1 MLTSKNINN
10 ELLPNDSKQMSN
22 NKSNA
27 GASNTK
33 LFNVECESKGL
44 SRPSNHRLSEFI
56 NKDSTNRDLI
66 SKDTI
71 SKETINKKKEGL
83 AVTSLSK
90 KLFQTNQVNMNL
102 NTDLGSNT
110 SQIRVISR
118 FRPLNVTEQLMSE
131 KDLGTICAK
140 YVAEDT
146 VTITNNLNTPTT
158 ITLDRIFPSST
169 TQKDLYDNVAR
180 STIEDVLKGYNGTIF
195 TYGQSGSGKT
205 FSMYGPDIYD
215 DNLKGII
222 PRSIANIFDYINDE
236 ANKDIKFELKF
247 SMLEIYKENLHD
259 LLNPHT
265 KANDLKIKEHPKKG
279 IYVMNLTEEYI
290 SNEDEFLLL
299 IENAEEIRAVASH
312 DLNKHSS
319 RSHLLFQLEIIQK
332 MPDDTEQRGMLNLI
346 DLAGSEKVGKTHAS
360 GEILE
365 EAKKINL
372 SLSTLGNVISALT
385 SSKNEFVPY
394 RDSKLTR
401 ILQDSLGGNYKTTL
415 IVTCSPHIYN
425 CEETISTLKFASR
438 AKKIKNKVK
447 LNIKRSVEQLE
458 AIIENLN
465 KQLILSQEEI
475 NKLKLLCK
483 SNAIN
488 FSDSSINIINLN
500 SNCASASNFNLI
512 KSITPT
518 TVGNQINEISPS
530 NSITLNNTQDYMTNP
545 LLSLSQFNQSKIKN
559 DNKKNIQTNS
569 KEFEQIMEENISYS
583 NIIKQK
589 DKEIQHLNEKLDNL
603 QEENKSMNDK
613 INRMS
618 RETGYIY
625 FYQILE
631 NLENFTKKNIEE
643 IKCLK
648 LENENKKMEVLI
660 QENECLRE
668 NLKNLE
674 KKQFLTYKDIEIKLF
689 GNQANNS
696 EDDISYFSNEED
708 LYDRYQLNFSNFFDS
723 KIMGKS
729 DKNNLQPNSG
739 LFSSSYKNIYDHSKL
754 YLNKLL
760 KEFLKRKDLFGSKFG
775 YSELLRASFEE
786 NTLRNNY
793 RDLKNSYM
801 KMNFLMI
808 YYEKIIFDLMNRVLV
823 DISIKN
829 YFNV

>member
-1 MLTSKNINN
+1 LLNNEKKFLNQLLLNAKPNNSLKKNASKETFNFSHSKTSELNNLINVGNHFISPQDDLKQRKKLSVFKPNNHEQNSLESTNKVNETSESESNSYFKVQRMLTSKNINN

-475 NKLKLLCK
+475 NKLC
-483 SNAIN
+483 
-488 FSDSSINIINLN
+488 
-500 SNCASASNFNLI
+500 
-512 KSITPT
+512 
-518 TVGNQINEISPS
+518 
-530 NSITLNNTQDYMTNP
+530 
-545 LLSLSQFNQSKIKN
+545 
-559 DNKKNIQTNS
+559 
-569 KEFEQIMEENISYS
+569 
-583 NIIKQK
+583 
-589 DKEIQHLNEKLDNL
+589 H
-603 QEENKSMNDK
+603 
-613 INRMS
+613 
-618 RETGYIY
+618 
-625 FYQILE
+625 
-631 NLENFTKKNIEE
+631 
-643 IKCLK
+643 
-648 LENENKKMEVLI
+648 
-660 QENECLRE
+660 
-668 NLKNLE
+668 
-674 KKQFLTYKDIEIKLF
+674 
-689 GNQANNS
+689 
-696 EDDISYFSNEED
+696 
-708 LYDRYQLNFSNFFDS
+708 
-723 KIMGKS
+723 
-729 DKNNLQPNSG
+729 
-739 LFSSSYKNIYDHSKL
+739 
-754 YLNKLL
+754 
-760 KEFLKRKDLFGSKFG
+760 
-775 YSELLRASFEE
+775 
-786 NTLRNNY
+786 
-793 RDLKNSYM
+793 
-801 KMNFLMI
+801 
-808 YYEKIIFDLMNRVLV
+808 
-823 DISIKN
+823 
-829 YFNV
+829 